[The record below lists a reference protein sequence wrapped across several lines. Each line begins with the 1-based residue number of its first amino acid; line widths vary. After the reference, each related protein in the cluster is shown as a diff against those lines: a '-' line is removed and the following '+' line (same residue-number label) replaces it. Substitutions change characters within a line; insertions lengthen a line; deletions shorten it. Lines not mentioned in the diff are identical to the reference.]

1 MIHLTSQEL
10 KHMVTPL
17 ENNGIIPRAANDRVS
32 ELMVAP
38 EKKEEFLKEAA
49 ELPSVE
55 INKLDLQWVQV
66 LGEGWASPL
75 KGKVQWAVKVR
86 PTQKMLVKWSKC
98 HSSEPCFAPEEGGKF
113 KLINGTDKMLI
124 SSFFCIS
131 KINL

>member
-1 MIHLTSQEL
+1 MIHLTTQEL

-75 KGKVQWAVKVR
+75 KGINIKQQETCPVR
-86 PTQKMLVKWSKC
+86 YFGTLFWNDITRIWN
-98 HSSEPCFAPEEGGKF
+98 ENLLLFTFLTGKLR
-113 KLINGTDKMLI
+113 KKPVLDQ
-124 SSFFCIS
+124 
-131 KINL
+131 

>member
-1 MIHLTSQEL
+1 
-10 KHMVTPL
+10 MVTSS

-75 KGKVQWAVKVR
+75 KGKVQWAALATLQVK
-86 PTQKMLVKWSKC
+86 SGSGSC
-98 HSSEPCFAPEEGGKF
+98 NE
-113 KLINGTDKMLI
+113 I
-124 SSFFCIS
+124 
-131 KINL
+131 

>member
-1 MIHLTSQEL
+1 
-10 KHMVTPL
+10 MVITTL

-75 KGKVQWAVKVR
+75 KGINTVATYFDCGKHPAAQGAICNHSD
-86 PTQKMLVKWSKC
+86 SK
-98 HSSEPCFAPEEGGKF
+98 
-113 KLINGTDKMLI
+113 
-124 SSFFCIS
+124 
-131 KINL
+131 

>member
-1 MIHLTSQEL
+1 
-10 KHMVTPL
+10 MVTSS

-38 EKKEEFLKEAA
+38 EKKVEFLKEAA

-75 KGKVQWAVKVR
+75 KGKVQWAALATLQVK
-86 PTQKMLVKWSKC
+86 SGSG
-98 HSSEPCFAPEEGGKF
+98 SSNE
-113 KLINGTDKMLI
+113 I
-124 SSFFCIS
+124 
-131 KINL
+131 

>member
-1 MIHLTSQEL
+1 MIHLTTQKL
-10 KHMVTPL
+10 KHMVTSS

-75 KGKVQWAVKVR
+75 KGINR
-86 PTQKMLVKWSKC
+86 NTLEINI
-98 HSSEPCFAPEEGGKF
+98 HCFAKVFVP
-113 KLINGTDKMLI
+113 
-124 SSFFCIS
+124 
-131 KINL
+131 

>member
-1 MIHLTSQEL
+1 
-10 KHMVTPL
+10 MVTSS

-75 KGKVQWAVKVR
+75 KGKNWYFVTEIVLTYCEKN
-86 PTQKMLVKWSKC
+86 
-98 HSSEPCFAPEEGGKF
+98 F
-113 KLINGTDKMLI
+113 
-124 SSFFCIS
+124 
-131 KINL
+131 